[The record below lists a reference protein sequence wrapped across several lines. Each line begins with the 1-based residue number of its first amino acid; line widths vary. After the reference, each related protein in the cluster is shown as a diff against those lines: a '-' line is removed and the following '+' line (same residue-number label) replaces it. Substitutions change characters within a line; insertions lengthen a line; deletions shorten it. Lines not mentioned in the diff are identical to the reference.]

1 MRKNVLW
8 ISVLAVT
15 LLCACTAKENNEK
28 PIMTPTP
35 TVTVAPNQ
43 TPLPTPTNTPVAT
56 PTPTAEQ
63 LEKIYLNSLETLDWR
78 ELESFVD
85 EETSRQNSNLLNFGY
100 LDYDEEG
107 NIYYI
112 NKNDNGIYMSNATG
126 DNTQLLSELN
136 ATETKFMLQ
145 KEGEWLYY
153 FNNYT
158 KSIEKI
164 SLITGDKKVVLE
176 NGPYG
181 EFIIENEKIYTRD
194 NGICSFD
201 LEGDNKNVLP
211 NMEGVGICNLS
222 QGTDF
227 WLGAAIFSDKLL
239 KYDGETVVKLKQQGA
254 FPLLSGSYLSIVD
267 PDTWER
273 HIWNLNTKE
282 DVNLEAD
289 TEKAIVSDG
298 KLFFYADRSKIRE
311 NKEYVTTV
319 YCWNGTISKEIL
331 SVEGAR
337 SIYHLFLTPEKLYY
351 LADFMKD
358 NQIIRQFWYYDLK
371 TGETGQIY

>member
-1 MRKNVLW
+1 MKFSK
-8 ISVLAVT
+8 ISIFAILCLVLAACNNKNTNNIALTEAITETSTPKAT
-15 LLCACTAKENNEK
+15 LS
-28 PIMTPTP
+28 P
-35 TVTVAPNQ
+35 
-43 TPLPTPTNTPVAT
+43 PTNTPMAT

-63 LEKIYLNSLETLDWR
+63 LEKIYLSSLETLDWR

-85 EETSRQNSNLLNFGY
+85 EATSLQNSNLLNYGY

-126 DNTQLLSELN
+126 DNKQLLSELN
-136 ATETKFMLQ
+136 EAETKFMLQ

-201 LEGDNKNVLP
+201 LEGDNKIVLP

-239 KYDGETVVKLKQQGA
+239 KYDGENVVKLKQQGA

-282 DVNLEAD
+282 DVNLKAD

-337 SIYHLFLTPEKLYY
+337 SIYHLFLTSEKLYY

-358 NQIIRQFWYYDLK
+358 NKTIRQFWYYDLA